1 MSARS
6 PRRDP
11 RGAAGLWDLVD
22 YEPCL
27 YCRGK
32 GVWLA
37 ATLPPVSR
45 QTRSREP
52 GRGPSASCFLLSWR
66 VAAAGGQRT
75 GRHCPRPRPPLGKF
89 HSKPNQMRA
98 EQLADTVNRVCASR
112 WARRGRLLSS
122 RPPGGALPR
131 GGRGGGTRA
140 SEHREATDCAPGTRD
155 QETRQPQPSGARP
168 GRRERH
174 ALQRDHAL
182 YSAGLHEAPTVRW
195 RPALPGVSVPSPCL
209 EWFP

>member
-1 MSARS
+1 
-6 PRRDP
+6 
-11 RGAAGLWDLVD
+11 
-22 YEPCL
+22 
-27 YCRGK
+27 
-32 GVWLA
+32 
-37 ATLPPVSR
+37 
-45 QTRSREP
+45 
-52 GRGPSASCFLLSWR
+52 
-66 VAAAGGQRT
+66 
-75 GRHCPRPRPPLGKF
+75 
-89 HSKPNQMRA
+89 MRA

-168 GRRERH
+168 GRRDRH

-182 YSAGLHEAPTVRW
+182 YSPDLHEAPTVRW
-195 RPALPGVSVPSPCL
+195 RPALPRIVPLRRWEAQPPPHHLHRQAPTVCRRRPHLFGGATVKHMRACARWGPVLARNTPGAPHPGCPRPRRSTAS
-209 EWFP
+209 